1 MNKRRTDLMKALTT
15 KELISLAG
23 ILVAAPVLALGLL
36 VSARAAGVADNDFL
50 LLALALCGA
59 VVSGING
66 FGRRTANTSAPSN
79 SSRKGTQP
87 RMVLHS

>member
-1 MNKRRTDLMKALTT
+1 MKALTT

-23 ILVAAPVLALGLL
+23 ILVAAPVFALGIL
-36 VSARAAGVADNDFL
+36 VSARAAAVAGNDLL

-66 FGRRTANTSAPSN
+66 FGRRTANISGRSDN
-79 SSRKGTQP
+79 SRKGTQP
-87 RMVLHS
+87 RVVLHS

>member
-1 MNKRRTDLMKALTT
+1 MKALTI

-36 VSARAAGVADNDFL
+36 VSSRSAGVADHDFL

-59 VVSGING
+59 IVSGING
-66 FGRRTANTSAPSN
+66 FGRRTTATRNRSER
-79 SSRKGTQP
+79 SRKGAQP
-87 RMVLHS
+87 TVALHS

>member
-1 MNKRRTDLMKALTT
+1 MKALTI
-15 KELISLAG
+15 KELLSLAG

-36 VSARAAGVADNDFL
+36 VSARAMAVAEHDLL

-66 FGRRTANTSAPSN
+66 FGRRTARTNTQSD
-79 SSRKGTQP
+79 SSRKGTQSS
-87 RMVLHS
+87 VALHS

>member
-66 FGRRTANTSAPSN
+66 FGRRTA
-79 SSRKGTQP
+79 
-87 RMVLHS
+87 